1 MADWV
6 RQRVSRLST
15 RLIISLAK
23 LIDLAQPKRL
33 NPTQKLT
40 NRQECTK
47 IAAQFDVGLQMD
59 ATYRVIGVQV
69 ITVIFASSAAYF
81 WFGSGI
87 AMAALFGGAVAV
99 ANALFLVWC
108 MRISVRRLGQ
118 DARQELAWLVRFS
131 FERFL
136 MVALLIVA
144 GLGWLKLMPV
154 PLLIGFVLGQLT
166 LVVSTIFSG
175 IEK

>member
-1 MADWV
+1 MGAAY
-6 RQRVSRLST
+6 RVVSVQAVT
-15 RLIISLAK
+15 VIIGALLLFFWRGNNVA
-23 LIDLAQPKRL
+23 
-33 NPTQKLT
+33 
-40 NRQECTK
+40 
-47 IAAQFDVGLQMD
+47 IAAF
-59 ATYRVIGVQV
+59 
-69 ITVIFASSAAYF
+69 
-81 WFGSGI
+81 
-87 AMAALFGGAVAV
+87 FGGAVAV
-99 ANALFLVWC
+99 ANALLLIWC
-108 MRISVRRLGQ
+108 VRTGAQRPVQ

-131 FERFL
+131 MERFF

>member
-1 MADWV
+1 MG
-6 RQRVSRLST
+6 QGG
-15 RLIISLAK
+15 I
-23 LIDLAQPKRL
+23 
-33 NPTQKLT
+33 
-40 NRQECTK
+40 K
-47 IAAQFDVGLQMD
+47 IASHFDGDLQMD
-59 ATYRVIGVQV
+59 AAYRVVGVQA
-69 ITVIFASSAAYF
+69 ITVIIGALLSFF
-81 WFGSGI
+81 WLGDNV
-87 AMAALFGGAVAV
+87 AMAALFGGSVAV
-99 ANALFLVWC
+99 ANALFLIWC
-108 MRISVRRLGQ
+108 MRAGAQRPAQ

-131 FERFL
+131 MERFF